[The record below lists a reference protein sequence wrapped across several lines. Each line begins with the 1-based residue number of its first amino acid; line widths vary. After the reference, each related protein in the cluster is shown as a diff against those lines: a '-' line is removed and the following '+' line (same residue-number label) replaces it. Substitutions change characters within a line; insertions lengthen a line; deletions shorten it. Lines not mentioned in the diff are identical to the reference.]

1 MRTIN
6 AAVFVSL
13 DGVMQAP
20 GGPQEDPTGGFQL
33 AGWVAPHFDD
43 ALGGVM
49 GKLFETP
56 FDLLLGRRTYDIF
69 AAHWPYVKD
78 DPTGPLF
85 DGVTKYV
92 ATHDPDSLTWQNT
105 KWLGIDVPAALR
117 KLKQE
122 DGPQLL
128 IQGSSQLIQQLL
140 EHDLIDRFQ
149 LIVMPIVLGKGKKL
163 FGNGTMPAALKLT
176 NSLVTPKG
184 VVVAAYE
191 RAGEVETGDFGL
203 ENPSE
208 AELERRRGL
217 AEMERKLK
225 SA

>member
-6 AAVFVSL
+6 AAIFVSL

-20 GGPQEDPTGGFQL
+20 GGPQEDPTGGFQH
-33 AGWVAPHFDD
+33 AGWVAPHFDE

-78 DPTGPLF
+78 DPIGPIF

-92 ATHDPDSLTWQNT
+92 ATHDPKSLTWQNT
-105 KWLGIDVPAALR
+105 EWLGEDVPASLR
-117 KLKQE
+117 RLKQE

-163 FGNGTMPAALKLT
+163 FGSGTMPAALKLT
-176 NSLVTPKG
+176 DSLVTPKG
-184 VVVAAYE
+184 VIVAAYE
-191 RAGEVETGDFGL
+191 RAGEVQTGDFGL
-203 ENPSE
+203 DNPSE

-217 AEMERKLK
+217 AEMR
-225 SA
+225 